1 MSFQSDFQIFHGE
14 IKKLGKLDQHNIN
27 GSKKFSVLRD
37 QILTVLGAS
46 FGKTSR
52 EYRIVELTKSPVTVL
67 KVMNH
72 IAARSATLT
81 CQSIAV
87 NI

>member
-1 MSFQSDFQIFHGE
+1 MSFQSDFQILHGE

-27 GSKKFSVLRD
+27 GTKKFSVLKD
-37 QILTVLGAS
+37 QILTILKAS
-46 FGKTSR
+46 FGETSR
-52 EYRIVELTKSPVTVL
+52 EYRVVELTNSPATVL

-72 IAARSATLT
+72 ISARSAALT
-81 CQSIAV
+81 CQGFAV